1 MLLLAAIGTFAVLLN
16 DITYAAFHWAREVM
30 FTRLN
35 TVPNPTHQ
43 VMKLCLQVVDWRK
56 QIVLPLIPNMADDG
70 ALKGK
75 QIRNF
80 VLYY

>member
-1 MLLLAAIGTFAVLLN
+1 
-16 DITYAAFHWAREVM
+16 
-30 FTRLN
+30 
-35 TVPNPTHQ
+35 
-43 VMKLCLQVVDWRK
+43 MKLCLQVVDWRK